1 MQGISTLIKASSFS
15 QLRGKHMPALS
26 LSSSTSVPLKLLP
39 ASFSCFGYRK
49 VWKIKRKKIIY
60 SNFYIL
66 KLTLSLDYL
75 FIQSVTQFYILCI
88 LVKIIQNK
96 LGLIFLQF
104 S

>member
-1 MQGISTLIKASSFS
+1 
-15 QLRGKHMPALS
+15 MPALS

-49 VWKIKRKKIIY
+49 GLERIKRKNYLLQFLSFKIDI
-60 SNFYIL
+60 I
-66 KLTLSLDYL
+66 LDYL
-75 FIQSVTQFYILCI
+75 FIQSVTQFYIYAF

-96 LGLIFLQF
+96 LGLIFFTVFL